1 MTLARTV
8 LVVITAVVVVIFY
21 TPLGHADYVGR
32 WGDGTYGVTAAR
44 YASVVVASVD
54 AGSPAARAGVR
65 AGDKLVA
72 LQPFTG
78 KMLDLE
84 TPRAGDR
91 ETFTLMHADGRTYS
105 VTMLAVPVAGFGTW
119 NRLTSIL
126 GIIPATIFLIVAFSL
141 VFLRPSVMTW
151 SFYAFAI
158 GYFSTAESFEYF
170 HSYLPHGAFV
180 ALTFVLSTF
189 FGNFAVLPIL
199 PFILRFPDNRLT
211 GFTRAFDRAL
221 WVAIALSFAAY
232 SYNWYRGWST
242 GTASPSVDFFD
253 VWLPLATFAVATYIL
268 IGKYKHATPAIRQ
281 RFGFLVIGMVLSFIA
296 YAVYFVPGISD
307 EVKQIVGYAVVVMPI
322 TVAYAVLRHRVLDVN
337 FVLNRALAY
346 GILSVFVIAIVSLLD
361 WLFSH
366 VLSEYHLAVV
376 VELAA
381 TICIGLLL
389 DRINKVIEAV
399 VERVFFRHRRIAERY
414 LKRAAAALPYATEES
429 AVSEGLVEVP
439 AEALNLAAA
448 ALYRRN
454 DSGRFEG
461 VATSRS
467 TPVAPPGFDANH
479 LLVRML
485 QANEE
490 SVWLE
495 QLRSHLE
502 RENSA
507 IYVLAI
513 PVNVRH
519 ELVSFTLYGAHA
531 NGAQLDPDEVQ
542 LLEDL
547 AREASRA
554 YDHIDAVRMRER
566 YAKVMEPLASSMQ

>member
-1 MTLARTV
+1 MALARTV
-8 LVVITAVVVVIFY
+8 LVVITALVVVIFY
-21 TPLGHADYVGR
+21 TPLGHTDYVGR
-32 WGDGTYGVTAAR
+32 WGDGTYGVTAPN
-44 YASVVVASVD
+44 YTSVAIASVD
-54 AGSPAARAGVR
+54 AGSPAERAGVR
-65 AGDKLVA
+65 AGDKLVV
-72 LQPFTG
+72 LQPSAG
-78 KMLDLE
+78 EMLDLE
-84 TPRAGDR
+84 SPRAGDR
-91 ETFTLMHADGRTYS
+91 ETFTLERPGGRRYS
-105 VTMLAVPVAGFGTW
+105 VTMRAAPVAGFTTW
-119 NRLTSIL
+119 DRITSIL

-141 VFLRPSVMTW
+141 VFIRPSVMTW
-151 SFYAFAI
+151 SFYAFAT

-170 HSYLPHGAFV
+170 HSYLPHVAFV
-180 ALTFVLSTF
+180 VLSFVLSTF
-189 FGNFAVLPIL
+189 FGNFAVLPLL
-199 PFILRFPDNRLT
+199 PFVLRFPDNRLT

-221 WVAIALSFAAY
+221 WIAIAVSFGAY
-232 SYNWYRGWST
+232 AYNWYRAWSA
-242 GTASPSVDFFD
+242 GAQSPFVAFFD
-253 VWLPLATFAVATYIL
+253 VWLPLAAFAVATYIL

-281 RFGFLVIGMVLSFIA
+281 RFAFLVIGMVISFIA
-296 YAVYFVPGISD
+296 YAVYFVPGIPN

-376 VELAA
+376 FELGA

-389 DRINKVIEAV
+389 DRINKVIEAI
-399 VERVFFRHRRIAERY
+399 VERVFFRHRRLAERY

-429 AVSEGLVEVP
+429 AVTEGLVEVP
-439 AEALNLAAA
+439 AEALQLAAA

-454 DSGRFEG
+454 ESGRFEG
-461 VATSRS
+461 VATSRA

-507 IYVLAI
+507 IYVLAV
-513 PVNVRH
+513 PVLVRH

-531 NGAQLDPDEVQ
+531 NGAQLDPDEVE
-542 LLEDL
+542 LLEEL

-566 YAKVMEPLASSMQ
+566 YGRVMAPLTETV